1 MTLKNPPNHIHHLES
16 EIITQHTRSKM
27 ALQLTKPFVAA
38 LSAQIPVAVSVT
50 LAPGL
55 LGGLF
60 GGAQH
65 DLDLETPSR
74 EVDLEQH
81 KHEDCDHGIVY
92 AVPKKKVSYGQKR
105 KRFLADTKALKPL
118 TNLNRCPACG
128 HVKRMHTLC
137 MHCFYELRSFFAKK
151 TRDAESLVD
160 KKQPPTLPAHD
171 EAFIYKNKIDRPHY
185 DKLKDTASY
194 VLKYPR
200 SQVYKK
206 KDKSRD

>member
-1 MTLKNPPNHIHHLES
+1 
-16 EIITQHTRSKM
+16 M

-38 LSAQIPVAVSVT
+38 LSAQIPVAVSVS

-55 LGGLF
+55 LGGFF
-60 GGAQH
+60 GTPM
-65 DLDLETPSR
+65 DLETPAK

-81 KHEDCDHGIVY
+81 NECDHGIVY

-105 KRFLADTKALKPL
+105 KRFLADTKKLKPL

-151 TRDAESLVD
+151 SRDAEALVE
-160 KKQPPTLPAHD
+160 KKSPPTLPAHD
-171 EAFIYKNKIDRPHY
+171 EAFIYKQKVDRPHY
-185 DKLKDTASY
+185 DKLKDTSSY

-206 KDKSRD
+206 KRD